1 MPTAENQF
9 EEPLIEK
16 RQGLEYEHRP
26 EIRDRDAM
34 EQNFRDK
41 FEAQNRVKLTDAE
54 FQWLLEEIITP
65 VVFKAARILRQ
76 RNDKFVAK
84 CTLVRMVSRYM
95 VPVARGQK
103 LLIMRPH
110 QIYAVKTSSSA
121 SSRTAATGTC
131 WHTTSS
137 GKTLTPFEASTLLMG
152 LRDIEKCLFV
162 VDRKDL
168 DRQTREEFNRFQEG
182 CVEENTSINAL
193 VRRL

>member
-16 RQGLEYEHRP
+16 RQGLEYKHRP

-54 FQWLLEEIITP
+54 VQWLLEEIITP
-65 VVFKAARILRQ
+65 VVFKAARILQQ

-103 LLIMRPH
+103 LLIMRPY
-110 QIYAVKTSSSA
+110 QIYAVKN
-121 SSRTAATGTC
+121 
-131 WHTTSS
+131 
-137 GKTLTPFEASTLLMG
+137 
-152 LRDIEKCLFV
+152 I
-162 VDRKDL
+162 
-168 DRQTREEFNRFQEG
+168 
-182 CVEENTSINAL
+182 VECIKQNCGNGYVLAHHQ
-193 VRRL
+193 